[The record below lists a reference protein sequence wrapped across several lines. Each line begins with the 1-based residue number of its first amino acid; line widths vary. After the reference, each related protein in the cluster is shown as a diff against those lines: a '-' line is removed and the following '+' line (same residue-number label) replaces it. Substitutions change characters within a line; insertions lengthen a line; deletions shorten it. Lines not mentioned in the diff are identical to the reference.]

1 LKNSSR
7 REPFISSRPKKIDP
21 LVANKIT
28 FVDYKDVNFLRKFI
42 SESGKILPARITG
55 CGRTSQRMI
64 AKAIKRARAIGLLP
78 FTESALTTLH
88 LL

>member
-1 LKNSSR
+1 MKNSSR

-42 SESGKILPARITG
+42 SESGKVSVIRFAAEALPN
-55 CGRTSQRMI
+55 S
-64 AKAIKRARAIGLLP
+64 K
-78 FTESALTTLH
+78 
-88 LL
+88 